1 MIIQLIHLSV
11 KYLFN
16 YFVSAEKKID
26 FLSAS
31 KKIVFVIYRGWGDM
45 AGSRSTH
52 LPHHAGL
59 SFLNQYNHNIMN
71 SNYDFSAVFF
81 FVCVCVF
88 FGLALSYEQDSE
100 SPLHKYIN
108 N

>member
-16 YFVSAEKKID
+16 YFVSAEKKNW
-26 FLSAS
+26 FFVGF
-31 KKIVFVIYRGWGDM
+31 KKNVFVTYRGWDDM

-81 FVCVCVF
+81 FFFLYVCVF

-100 SPLHKYIN
+100 SPLHK
-108 N
+108 